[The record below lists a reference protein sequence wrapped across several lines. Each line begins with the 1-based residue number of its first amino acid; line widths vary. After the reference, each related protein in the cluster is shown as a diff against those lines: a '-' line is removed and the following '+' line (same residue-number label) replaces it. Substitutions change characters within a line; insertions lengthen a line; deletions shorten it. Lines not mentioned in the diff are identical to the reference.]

1 MNDTTDLQVDATNVE
16 QLKAWDGGEGEYWA
30 AKADE
35 YDAAIPR
42 YHDAL
47 LDLAAITPNDTVLDI
62 GCGTGQTTRDAARLA
77 ASGTAVGIDLSSP
90 MLEVARARAEREG
103 IHNAVFI
110 HGDAQIHPFEPASF
124 DVALSRTGSMFFG
137 DRAAAHANIARS
149 LRPGGRLALAVW
161 QPMSEN
167 EWFTSFVG
175 ALAAGRELPAP
186 PPEAPSPFAMSEPDR
201 VGPML
206 ASAGFEAVEFDEQRA
221 PMYFGATAS
230 QAHDFILGQLGW
242 LVADLDETSR
252 QAALAELLRTMQE
265 HETDEGVRFGSAMWL
280 ISAKRAAAVV

>member
-1 MNDTTDLQVDATNVE
+1 MNDTTDLQVDATNAE
-16 QLKAWDGGEGEYWA
+16 QLKAWDGGEGDYWA
-30 AKADE
+30 ANANQ
-35 YDAAIPR
+35 YDAAVTP
-42 YHDAL
+42 YHRPL
-47 LDLAAITPNDTVLDI
+47 LDLAAIAPDDAVLDI

-77 ASGTAVGIDLSSP
+77 ASGTALGIDLSSR
-90 MLEVARARAEREG
+90 MLEVARSRAEQEG
-103 IHNAVFI
+103 VNNAAFI
-110 HGDAQIHPFEPASF
+110 QGDAQIHPFEPASF

-175 ALAAGRELPAP
+175 ALAAGRDLPAP
-186 PPEAPSPFAMSEPDR
+186 PPDAPSPFAMSEPDQ
-201 VGPML
+201 VGPL
-206 ASAGFEAVEFDEQRA
+206 LESSGFEDVEFGELRA
-221 PMYFGATAS
+221 PMRFGDTAA

-252 QAALAELLRTMQE
+252 RAALAELLRTMQE
-265 HETDEGVRFGSAMWL
+265 HETPDGVQFGSAMWL
-280 ISAKRAAAVV
+280 ISARRIDR